1 MKIIGADTKEFS
13 EARNRLVHGKYNG
26 AYFYAKEIEQN
37 IIPRVKTD
45 RPWDLLGKRSTGSF
59 DNAIVFLHNNA
70 EHEKIYGGWLGKYY
84 KNQIFVVNQP
94 STERYVKSLG
104 LPCIYLPVSCDLD
117 YVRKFRT
124 KKTKE
129 VCHVGN
135 RWGWRRADIEKY
147 VPAGVEFAPW
157 DMKRDELLRFMAPY
171 KKVYAVARCAVEAK
185 ALGCEVLKCQSDM
198 DPEDFPMLDNKEAAK
213 ILQKELDKYDK
224 RSQKAQNHKV
234 SKGL

>member
-1 MKIIGADTKEFS
+1 MRLKMKIIGADTKEFS

-147 VPAGVEFAPW
+147 VPPDVEFAPW
-157 DMKRDELLRFMAPY
+157 DMKRDDLLRFMAPY

-224 RSQKAQNHKV
+224 RS
-234 SKGL
+234 

>member
-1 MKIIGADTKEFS
+1 MKIIGSDTKEFS

-147 VPAGVEFAPW
+147 VPPDVEFAPW
-157 DMKRDELLRFMAPY
+157 DMKRDDLLRFMAPY

-185 ALGCEVLKCQSDM
+185 ALGCEVLKCQTDM

-224 RSQKAQNHKV
+224 RS
-234 SKGL
+234 